1 MIDILVVEDNRELG
15 SLLGDFL
22 KERGYQVYLA
32 TSGEEALKVIEKQET
47 KLVVLDVMLPG
58 IDGLGILK
66 MLRTKG
72 NVPIIICSAKTE
84 KNDKLNGI
92 LLGADDY
99 IEKPYDIDILL
110 AKIDGIFKRR
120 YGTDMLVVGELRI
133 DKVKRI
139 AYKNNEPLSLRTKEF
154 DLLLLLVEN
163 QGKVLEKDK
172 IFDTIWGFDSE
183 SEPQT
188 LTVHI
193 RWLREKIEKDAKKPE
208 HILTVWGIGYRF
220 E

>member
-139 AYKNNEPLSLRTKEF
+139 AYKNDEPLSLRTKEF

>member
-110 AKIDGIFKRR
+110 AKIVQIC
-120 YGTDMLVVGELRI
+120 
-133 DKVKRI
+133 
-139 AYKNNEPLSLRTKEF
+139 
-154 DLLLLLVEN
+154 
-163 QGKVLEKDK
+163 
-172 IFDTIWGFDSE
+172 
-183 SEPQT
+183 
-188 LTVHI
+188 
-193 RWLREKIEKDAKKPE
+193 
-208 HILTVWGIGYRF
+208 
-220 E
+220 

>member
-22 KERGYQVYLA
+22 KERGYQVCLA

-139 AYKNNEPLSLRTKEF
+139 AYKNDEPLSLRTKEF

-188 LTVHI
+188 LTVHS